1 MSRTLAA
8 IQLAL
13 QLVAPHFQPRAQAAV
28 ELRYLGEEFSIDPF
42 TMIAVGERESGWDSR
57 VVGKL
62 GEVGIGQVMPSNFP
76 SCRDDPN
83 GDVCTG
89 LRQYLH
95 EWQFNLGMAMGLMSI
110 QRDYCKAVVGS
121 SLAIY
126 WLQEYQGYAGTCGH
140 RKDKRGRWRALPV
153 PKGTL
158 QVLARRRELARRFG

>member
-110 QRDYCKAVVGS
+110 QRTSVSVQPAE
-121 SLAIY
+121 L
-126 WLQEYQGYAGTCGH
+126 
-140 RKDKRGRWRALPV
+140 
-153 PKGTL
+153 
-158 QVLARRRELARRFG
+158 LARQSWALRKPLSPLAGSAGMPLTVTIPIR